1 MDGILGAGCSEV
13 EECDVRDGERGNCDS
28 ALVNGGPLPSS
39 SDGCCSKGFINGPL
53 ERRFFS
59 FAARMS

>member
-1 MDGILGAGCSEV
+1 MHGMLGAGCSEV
-13 EECDVRDGERGNCDS
+13 EECDVRDGERGNCDG
-28 ALVNGGPLPSS
+28 ALVEGGPMLCS
-39 SDGCCSKGFINGPL
+39 SDGGRNKGFINGPL